1 MTADT
6 ARVDEVLLDQQLS
19 SYEARQFAAVV
30 VDAPADRAYA
40 AVRALDPDQVARS
53 FPPMR
58 ALGWLRALPAQ
69 LAGGRRRDV
78 STAEGTLPAGE
89 ANNAFVVLADDG
101 EAEFVVGMVGKF
113 MTPTQLEF
121 RQITPEEFTTFA
133 EPGYGKVALELLAP
147 LFRHN
152 RFPSRPFHG
161 GSMSKVVAFTG
172 EFVPGPQILEEA
184 DITVER
190 LRSLLETAVIDV
202 ELDEEGDLYLTGS
215 GVEFPIFVRLDS
227 DRKMIQLFTYI
238 RKIATDDATA
248 ALRLND
254 LNTTFALGQFHLLDD
269 AIYSRHCVSFDGG
282 LLPRQF
288 VKTVRKFA
296 GSFRESIGEMRGLL
310 TGEDGA
316 GLATTH

>member
-89 ANNAFVVLADDG
+89 ATNAFVVLADDG

-133 EPGYGKVALELLAP
+133 EPGYGKVALN
-147 LFRHN
+147 FRV
-152 RFPSRPFHG
+152 RPYG
-161 GSMSKVVAFTG
+161 RT
-172 EFVPGPQILEEA
+172 
-184 DITVER
+184 
-190 LRSLLETAVIDV
+190 RSLLSTETRTVTTDPV
-202 ELDEEGDLYLTGS
+202 SRERFQRYW
-215 GVEFPIFVRLDS
+215 
-227 DRKMIQLFTYI
+227 QLVGPVAGLI
-238 RKIATDDATA
+238 MRRW
-248 ALRLND
+248 LRLAKRNAET
-254 LNTTFALGQFHLLDD
+254 LT
-269 AIYSRHCVSFDGG
+269 VGG
-282 LLPRQF
+282 
-288 VKTVRKFA
+288 
-296 GSFRESIGEMRGLL
+296 G
-310 TGEDGA
+310 
-316 GLATTH
+316 